1 LIARFQPADNVE
13 LNLINE
19 MAIASWRARR
29 ASALETELLSTEVE
43 ELADLTGLETD
54 SNGVV
59 LSAFGYA
66 NAVGRNKAVVELA
79 RQAERLN
86 RLWMRLHTKLKE
98 LQKDRKAAEKQA
110 VASAGQGAAGKR
122 KNEPEE
128 RNRRRISELA
138 RSAGGRPDP
147 WNRRRRRKS
156 RSRDSPWLPDRRRVR
171 FPGGQPP
178 ADGSK
183 LMTGTA
189 KIVAKHPAP
198 PTRSRLVCPAN
209 QARSYSHAAAFAP
222 FRHFSIVGQAR

>member
-1 LIARFQPADNVE
+1 VE

-29 ASALETELLSTEVE
+29 ASALETALLSTEVE

-54 SNGVV
+54 SNGVL

-122 KNEPEE
+122 KNEPEGAE
-128 RNRRRISELA
+128 PPSDQRV
-138 RSAGGRPDP
+138 GDGCGRPAGP
-147 WNRRRRRKS
+147 VE
-156 RSRDSPWLPDRRRVR
+156 PPLPPEEPVA
-171 FPGGQPP
+171 GQP
-178 ADGSK
+178 
-183 LMTGTA
+183 L
-189 KIVAKHPAP
+189 
-198 PTRSRLVCPAN
+198 
-209 QARSYSHAAAFAP
+209 AA
-222 FRHFSIVGQAR
+222 

>member
-1 LIARFQPADNVE
+1 MYRTVNQAKASRHNGAKSKGPVSPEGKANSSRNATTHGLFSSAILLESESEAEWRQLEKDLIARFQPADNVE

-29 ASALETELLSTEVE
+29 ASALETALLSTEVE

-54 SNGVV
+54 SNGVL

-110 VASAGQGAAGKR
+110 AASAGQGAAGKR
-122 KNEPEE
+122 KNEPEGAE
-128 RNRRRISELA
+128 PQSDQRVGA
-138 RSAGGRPDP
+138 VGGRPAGP
-147 WNRRRRRKS
+147 VE
-156 RSRDSPWLPDRRRVR
+156 PPLPPEEPVA
-171 FPGGQPP
+171 GQP
-178 ADGSK
+178 
-183 LMTGTA
+183 L
-189 KIVAKHPAP
+189 
-198 PTRSRLVCPAN
+198 
-209 QARSYSHAAAFAP
+209 AA
-222 FRHFSIVGQAR
+222 